1 MQTFAG
7 SCLPELIKR
16 HALLRSFS
24 DRPVEPEKLRQVLE
38 AAHRTTSYRNE
49 QPWNFIIAAKTY
61 KDEYDTL
68 LSCVGDPSAGW
79 ARRAPVLILSVARLN
94 FAADGTPNVHA
105 FHDLGKATSNMVLQA
120 VAIGLAVHQM
130 AGFDAAGVRQ
140 LFQIPSGHSPVA
152 VTAVGYA
159 DTPQCSSGATDGTTD
174 ALLRPLESFVFT
186 SQWGQTSP
194 LLTEPTTNH

>member
-1 MQTFAG
+1 
-7 SCLPELIKR
+7 
-16 HALLRSFS
+16 
-24 DRPVEPEKLRQVLE
+24 
-38 AAHRTTSYRNE
+38 
-49 QPWNFIIAAKTY
+49 
-61 KDEYDTL
+61 
-68 LSCVGDPSAGW
+68 
-79 ARRAPVLILSVARLN
+79 
-94 FAADGTPNVHA
+94 
-105 FHDLGKATSNMVLQA
+105 
-120 VAIGLAVHQM
+120 M

-140 LFQIPSGHSPVA
+140 LFQIPSGHSPIA